1 MADPDAAH
9 GLHHQVNE
17 RLDCAQDDSDTR
29 EIALLVTPVLPEP
42 GSSGRAWRAYD
53 WLTTLGRHYRTLC
66 VLAQPGLH
74 QSARDLDDVF
84 DLGAALRI
92 TTGGWQRA
100 GWVCPIAAIFTRRV
114 VSDWVH
120 DGNLAPRLAAL
131 QRRLSG
137 RRVARIVVFRLYLHD
152 VGLRLQALFPEARL
166 ELDCDDVESA
176 TRWDIAAAQWRLGRP
191 LNALLDALGA
201 LQYRLL
207 ERRLVAAHARV
218 WFAAQE
224 DVETFLPTSINVAL
238 RPNRVA
244 IPAEAVPIPADP
256 VPLIL
261 FVGTLNYPPNE
272 EAVQWLVQSVLP
284 CLRRH
289 LAGAW
294 RLRVLGRSPDAGLR
308 RALLDAGV
316 ELVADAA
323 HLAPHYAEARVAVVP
338 VFAGGGSKVKLLEAL
353 SHGRPVVAT
362 RHGVR
367 GLAEPTRALIPQAD
381 DADRFALEIARFCRD
396 AALAGRIGMN
406 GRAMMLSST

>member
-1 MADPDAAH
+1 M
-9 GLHHQVNE
+9 
-17 RLDCAQDDSDTR
+17 R
-29 EIALLVTPVLPEP
+29 EVALLVTPVLPEP

-53 WLTTLGRHYRTLC
+53 WLTTLGRRYSTMC
-66 VLAQPGLH
+66 VLAHPGPH
-74 QSARDLDDVF
+74 QSAHDGVGVF
-84 DLGAALRI
+84 DLGPALRV
-92 TTGGWQRA
+92 TTGGWQRV
-100 GWVCPIAAIFTRRV
+100 GWLCPLAAILTRRV
-114 VSDWVH
+114 VSGWVH
-120 DGNLAPRLAAL
+120 GGGNLAPELAAL

-152 VGLRLQALFPEARL
+152 VGLRLQALFPGARL

-176 TRWDIAAAQWRLGRP
+176 TRWGIAAAQWRLGRP

-201 LQYRLL
+201 LQYRLV
-207 ERRLVAAHARV
+207 ERRLLAAHARV

-224 DVETFLPTSINVAL
+224 DVETFLPASINAAL

-256 VPLIL
+256 APLIL

-294 RLRVLGRSPDAGLR
+294 RLRVLGRSPGAGLR
-308 RALLDAGV
+308 RALDEAGV

-323 HLAPHYAEARVAVVP
+323 QLAPHYAEARVAVVP

-367 GLAEPTRALIPQAD
+367 GLAEPARALIPQAD

-396 AALAGRIGMN
+396 AALAGRIGAN
-406 GRAMMLSST
+406 GRAMMLSGT